1 VNATA
6 ADDPDAGRLTG
17 LLHAMRAVHGGDLS
31 ARAPMPTPMSMPATR
46 AEVDRAQLEE
56 VAELYVLFNAIAER
70 TQALEHEL
78 ARSRRAPTAEE
89 TPTIL
94 VLEAD
99 GGPAADGP
107 MRLAARAAL
116 SGLDGGWDDS
126 AVRRVDSA
134 EAVYLAVAGHQVK
147 VVCAL
152 LDARAGR
159 NVLHSVVAALD
170 ACAPE
175 VPVLCFAPN
184 DDPAAQDQAVAAK
197 SGRDHAEIVRS
208 AGQAVERLTAH
219 WRTAVHGDV
228 DSPARLEDAGR
239 NHIRFDGEK
248 VLVVDDDVRNVFAM
262 VSALELY
269 GLTTLT
275 ADSGV
280 EGIEL
285 LVRNPDVSVV
295 LMDLMMPGL
304 DGYATTTRIRSYP
317 QFATLPIIAV
327 TARAAQGDRERSLA
341 AGTDEHV
348 TKPVDM
354 DHLLML
360 ISRLI
365 KR

>member
-1 VNATA
+1 VNA
-6 ADDPDAGRLTG
+6 AGTEGPGATRLTG

-31 ARAPMPTPMSMPATR
+31 ARAPMPPTR
-46 AEVDRAQLEE
+46 AQPEE
-56 VAELYVLFNAIAER
+56 ITELYLLFNAIAGR
-70 TQALEHEL
+70 AQALEHEL
-78 ARSRRAPTAEE
+78 TRVRRATIAED

-99 GGPAADGP
+99 NGRTLDGP
-107 MRLAARAAL
+107 MRMAAQAAL

-134 EAVYLAVAGHQVK
+134 EAVYLAAAGQQVK
-147 VVCAL
+147 FVCAL

-159 NVLHSVVAALD
+159 NVLLSVIAALD
-170 ACAPE
+170 AYVPE
-175 VPVLCFAPN
+175 VPVLCFAPV
-184 DDPAAQDQAVAAK
+184 DDPAAQDQAVTAM

-208 AGQAVERLTAH
+208 TGQAVEQLTAL
-219 WRTAVHGDV
+219 WRTAVQGDLE
-228 DSPARLEDAGR
+228 SPAQPDDAGR
-239 NHIRFDGEK
+239 NQIRFGGEK

-275 ADSGV
+275 ADNGV

-285 LVRNPDVSVV
+285 LVRNPDVRVV

-304 DGYATTTRIRSYP
+304 DGYATTARIRSYP
-317 QFATLPIIAV
+317 EFAALPIIAV
-327 TARAAQGDRERSLA
+327 TARAAPGDRERSLA

-348 TKPVDM
+348 TKPVDV

>member
-1 VNATA
+1 MNAPA
-6 ADDPDAGRLTG
+6 IDGPDATRLTG

-31 ARAPMPTPMSMPATR
+31 ARASMPIPTPADS
-46 AEVDRAQLEE
+46 AQPEE
-56 VAELYVLFNAIAER
+56 VAELYLLFNAIAER

-78 ARSRRAPTAEE
+78 ASLRRATTAED
-89 TPTIL
+89 TPTVLI
-94 VLEAD
+94 LEAD
-99 GGPAADGP
+99 GGPEADGP
-107 MRLAARAAL
+107 IRIAAQAAL
-116 SGLDGGWDDS
+116 SGLDGDWDDS

-159 NVLHSVVAALD
+159 NVLHSVIAALD
-170 ACAPE
+170 ACAPG

-197 SGRDHAEIVRS
+197 SGRDRVEIVRS
-208 AGQAVERLTAH
+208 AGQAVERLTAR
-219 WRTAVHGDV
+219 WRTAVQGDLGSV
-228 DSPARLEDAGR
+228 TRPDDAGR
-239 NHIRFDGEK
+239 SPIRFDGEK

-327 TARAAQGDRERSLA
+327 TARAAPGDRERSLA

-348 TKPVDM
+348 TKPVDV